1 MNLITKGK
9 IFGVA
14 QCYMYTIEWQKRGL
28 PHAHILVWLQET
40 LQVHKVDDFISAEI
54 PNPEE
59 DPELFNCITTHGTW
73 SLRSHQSFFSLHEE
87 WKMY

>member
-1 MNLITKGK
+1 MNLINKGK
-9 IFGVA
+9 FFGVV

-40 LQVHKVDDFISAEI
+40 LHVHKVDDFISAEI

-59 DPELFNCITTHGTW
+59 DLSCSTALQHKWYMVLVEPSSLF
-73 SLRSHQSFFSLHEE
+73 LHA
-87 WKMY
+87 